1 MNNIE
6 IEERVQRGVQLHK
19 QGYNCAQSVVLA
31 LHDLVGWDEHEA
43 MQLSA
48 PFGRGLAGM
57 MELCGCVSAMALLAS
72 RLIPQRSLD
81 DMAAKKAQFQL
92 VQQFTAAFRELN
104 GDVVCRRLMGVEG
117 AAGIVK
123 KSCTDKVADAVR
135 IVATYMCE
143 M

>member
-1 MNNIE
+1 MSYIDV
-6 IEERVQRGVQLHK
+6 EERVQRGVQLHK

-31 LHDLVGWDEHEA
+31 LHDLVGWDEEEA

-57 MELCGCVSAMALLAS
+57 MEMCGCVSAMALLAS

-81 DMAAKKAQFQL
+81 DLAAKKAQFQL
-92 VQQFTAAFRELN
+92 VQQFADVFRKQN
-104 GDVVCRRLMGVEG
+104 GDVVCRRLLGVES
-117 AAGIVK
+117 ADGIVK

-135 IVATYMCE
+135 IVATYIHE